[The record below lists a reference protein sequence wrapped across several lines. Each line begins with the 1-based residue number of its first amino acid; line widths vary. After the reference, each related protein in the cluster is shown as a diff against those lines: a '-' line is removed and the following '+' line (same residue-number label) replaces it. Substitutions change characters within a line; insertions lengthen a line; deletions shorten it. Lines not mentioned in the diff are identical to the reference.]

1 MQVFVLYRYWD
12 TPDNEGSD
20 ILGAFYDVENAIS
33 SMKCAAEKV
42 KGYYP
47 YDYWDEDMTWE
58 DDAEIHLGR
67 DSHTPYEPATVY
79 CWTIA
84 KLDVQ

>member
-20 ILGAFYDVENAIS
+20 VLGAFYDVENAIS
-33 SMKCAAEKV
+33 SMN
-42 KGYYP
+42 
-47 YDYWDEDMTWE
+47 WDEDMTWE
-58 DDAEIHLGR
+58 DDFEIHLGR